1 MEIEKG
7 SKTEPDSTM
16 IGFDKHFKNLQING
30 KDKEN
35 GTPQELSQNHNEK
48 LLEENLLEFT
58 KKWNWQTKSRDQWNP
73 SFHDW
78 PSSIFEKSR
87 LA

>member
-1 MEIEKG
+1 VERTLVDIKENIELPFKNNKTIMEIEKG

-58 KKWNWQTKSRDQWNP
+58 KK
-73 SFHDW
+73 
-78 PSSIFEKSR
+78 
-87 LA
+87 